1 VQKLLDEEF
10 PGIKH
15 VHTSTLHKAVSSAHH
30 DFVRL
35 TGTENKLEA
44 LLQVLEPSL
53 AKGRRVMVFCNT
65 LGSCRAVDHFL
76 SERGTS
82 SVNYHGAVPAEERV
96 ENLKKFKGEDGADS
110 VPALVCTDLAARGL
124 DLVVD
129 HVINFDFPLNP
140 VSEPLYCKH
149 VQ

>member
-44 LLQVLEPSL
+44 LLQASFIPMCVIHELIWFEVLLKSL
-53 AKGRRVMVFCNT
+53 MN
-65 LGSCRAVDHFL
+65 
-76 SERGTS
+76 
-82 SVNYHGAVPAEERV
+82 EEIQ
-96 ENLKKFKGEDGADS
+96 K
-110 VPALVCTDLAARGL
+110 
-124 DLVVD
+124 
-129 HVINFDFPLNP
+129 
-140 VSEPLYCKH
+140 Y
-149 VQ
+149 